1 LLIFDI
7 SHKSE
12 VQKYFLFFS
21 CHSSFIVSFVFIST
35 GAGAE
40 GVGGF
45 GLQEAEGGVAGVG
58 A

>member
-1 LLIFDI
+1 MLIFDI

-35 GAGAE
+35 GAE

-45 GLQEAEGGVAGVG
+45 GLQGAEGGVAGVG
-58 A
+58 AW

>member
-40 GVGGF
+40 G
-45 GLQEAEGGVAGVG
+45 GVAGVG

>member
-35 GAGAE
+35 GAE

-45 GLQEAEGGVAGVG
+45 GLQGAEGGVAGVG